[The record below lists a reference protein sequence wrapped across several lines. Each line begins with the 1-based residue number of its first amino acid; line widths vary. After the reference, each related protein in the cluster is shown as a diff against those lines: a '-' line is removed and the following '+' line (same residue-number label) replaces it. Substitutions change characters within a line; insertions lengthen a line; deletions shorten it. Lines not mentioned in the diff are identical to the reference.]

1 MKDPTVGVEY
11 SRSNASILERTLKL
25 KKIVSQA
32 PISRGI
38 VKRHAGKWIALRGS
52 RVAASAPSYRELQGN
67 PRVRDTD
74 AVYHVPPSRTAH
86 FVATRS
92 I

>member
-1 MKDPTVGVEY
+1 VKY
-11 SRSNASILERTLKL
+11 FRSGHLGEDVAL
-25 KKIVSQA
+25 KKTISQA
-32 PISRGI
+32 PISQGVI
-38 VKRHAGKWIALRGS
+38 KRHAGKWVALRGR
-52 RVAASAPSYRELQGN
+52 RVAASAVSYQELQGN
-67 PRVRDTD
+67 PRVRDSD